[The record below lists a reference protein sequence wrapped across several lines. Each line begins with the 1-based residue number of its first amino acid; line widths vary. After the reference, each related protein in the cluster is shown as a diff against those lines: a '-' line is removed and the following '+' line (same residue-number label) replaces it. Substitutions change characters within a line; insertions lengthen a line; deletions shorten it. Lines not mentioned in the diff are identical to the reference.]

1 MLLHPT
7 SKTPSDVRRQNRFA
21 ILSLLRDHTTLSKS
35 DLVQLTNLTNT
46 TIATIL
52 DDLLDEELVRLVDE
66 ADQNRFT
73 EIVRGRPATLYSLN
87 DNHWVVAGL
96 QIASD
101 TITVVIMNLSGQVL
115 GSKRLS
121 APVQL
126 SSESV
131 LDLAA
136 DTLAELI
143 NPSIQGHTRLLG
155 IGVALEGLVDVAA
168 GLSLWMLLR
177 NTWDNVPVKT
187 YLEHRFNVPV
197 LIDYRVYAAALAES
211 YYGAAR
217 GVADFAYLNVDT
229 GVAVSLVA
237 SGQLVRSDAD
247 PGGMT
252 GGLGHVL
259 TTGGS
264 RLCYCGNVGCIQTE
278 ITTPALLSQVHELL
292 HVSHQRGDS
301 SFWQHHELTFDNMIA
316 AVQHN
321 DPLALL
327 LRDRFVQN
335 LGVAV
340 RSTAL
345 LFSASMI
352 VMGGAAIQFGGD
364 EGLTAARRSVRQ
376 LSMLHNLFNSTRVHA
391 STLSPDSATV
401 GAATLV
407 IQAVMDGQIIAPQS
421 PG

>member
-7 SKTPSDVRRQNRFA
+7 SKTPADVRRQNRFA
-21 ILSLLRDHTTLSKS
+21 ILSLLRDYAKLSKS

-66 ADQNRFT
+66 ADQNRLT
-73 EIVRGRPATLYSLN
+73 EIARGRPATQYGLHN
-87 DNHWVVAGL
+87 NRWVVGGL

-101 TITVVIMNLSGQVL
+101 TITAVILNLSGQVL
-115 GSKRLS
+115 DSKRLS
-121 APVQL
+121 APIDL
-126 SSESV
+126 TPESV

-136 DTLAELI
+136 GLLGELI
-143 NPSIQGHTRLLG
+143 DRTMRGQMRLLG

-177 NTWDNVPVKT
+177 NTWDNVSVKT
-187 YLEHRFNVPV
+187 YLEQRFDVPV

-237 SGQLVRSDAD
+237 SGQLVRSGAD

-278 ITTPALLSQVHELL
+278 ITTPALLTQLRELL

-301 SFWQHHELTFDNMIA
+301 NFWQQHELTFDNMIA

-327 LRDRFVQN
+327 LRDRFAQN

-364 EGLTAARRSVRQ
+364 DGLTAARRSVRQ

>member
-21 ILSLLRDHTTLSKS
+21 ILSLLRDHTKLSKS

-66 ADQNRFT
+66 TDQIRLT
-73 EIVRGRPATLYSLN
+73 EIARGRPATQYSLN
-87 DNHWVVAGL
+87 DSRWVVGGL

-101 TITVVIMNLSGQVL
+101 TITAVILNLSGQVL
-115 GSKRLS
+115 DSKRLS
-121 APVQL
+121 APVDL
-126 SSESV
+126 HPESV
-131 LDLAA
+131 LDLASSL
-136 DTLAELI
+136 LAELI
-143 NPSIQGHTRLLG
+143 GRRMHGETRLLG
-155 IGVALEGLVDVAA
+155 IGIALEGLVDVAA

-177 NTWDNVPVKT
+177 NTWDNVPVKS
-187 YLEHRFNVPV
+187 YLEEKFDVPV

-237 SGQLVRSDAD
+237 SGQLVRSGAE
-247 PGGMT
+247 PSGMT

-259 TTGGS
+259 TTGGN
-264 RLCYCGNVGCIQTE
+264 RLCYCGNFGCLQTE
-278 ITTPALLSQVHELL
+278 ITTPALLAQLRELL
-292 HVSHQRGDS
+292 QVSHQRGDDN
-301 SFWQHHELTFDNMIA
+301 FWQHHELTFDNLIA
-316 AVQHN
+316 AVQQN

-327 LRDRFVQN
+327 LRDRFAHN

-345 LFSASMI
+345 LFSASLI
-352 VMGGAAIQFGGD
+352 VMGGAAIQFGGED
-364 EGLTAARRSVRQ
+364 GLQAARKSVRH
-376 LSMLHNLFNSTRVHA
+376 LSTLHNLFNLTRVYA
-391 STLSPDSATV
+391 SSLSPDSATV
-401 GAATLV
+401 GAATLI
-407 IQAVMDGQIIAPQS
+407 IQAVMDGQITAPQTV
-421 PG
+421 